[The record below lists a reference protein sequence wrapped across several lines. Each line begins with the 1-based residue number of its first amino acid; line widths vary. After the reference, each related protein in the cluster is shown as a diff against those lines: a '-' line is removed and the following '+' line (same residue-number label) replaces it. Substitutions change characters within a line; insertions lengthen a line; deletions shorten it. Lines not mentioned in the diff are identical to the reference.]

1 MDSVSQPLKRFHH
14 IGLRAH
20 AEQPSEDYVSSSKC
34 WVTNPNHDSNRVEW
48 LRYAP
53 DSPIDPEFMNSPHV
67 AYVVDDLEPHLNGK
81 DVYLAPFEVGE
92 PPFARVAFTRE
103 HGVFVEYMN
112 IYPGRTWF
120 NE

>member
-1 MDSVSQPLKRFHH
+1 MASGPQPEKRFHH
-14 IGLRAH
+14 VGLRAFD
-20 AEQPSEDYVSSSKC
+20 EQPSEDYVAPSKC
-34 WVTNPNHDSNRVEW
+34 WVTNPSRDSNRIEW

-53 DSPIDPEFMNSPHV
+53 DSPIDPEFMNSPHI
-67 AYVVDDLEPHLNGK
+67 AYTVDELEPHLEGK
-81 DVYLAPFEVGE
+81 DIYLAPFEVGD

-103 HGVFVEYMN
+103 NGIFVEYMN